1 MLHLLIRYVAM
12 EVLRKS
18 DRLKALLTNKGLYI
32 VRSGPPSLEN
42 IEFHV
47 EYALFVDAVPI
58 VEGENKLKKYARYI
72 FYKQA
77 SR

>member
-1 MLHLLIRYVAM
+1 M

-42 IEFHV
+42 IELHV

-58 VEGENKLKKYARYI
+58 VEGKEK
-72 FYKQA
+72 FEG
-77 SR
+77 